1 MKKIFMSVLFFMM
14 MSMVTT
20 PLFSAD
26 ISLPKDDAVTIFE
39 EFHAENDE
47 SRITV
52 EEDPIPYEMDEFP
65 SGLHKLRRAESIFFG
80 AIPISA
86 LLVVVGT
93 EANRQIVNNFNPPPL
108 TSKDLL
114 NRAYYTVGLAAGIA
128 LFDFL
133 LGQISESK

>member
-1 MKKIFMSVLFFMM
+1 
-14 MSMVTT
+14 MVAT
-20 PLFSAD
+20 PLFSANINVPTD
-26 ISLPKDDAVTIFE
+26 ESITIFE
-39 EFHAENDE
+39 EFHAEKEE

-52 EEDPIPYEMDEFP
+52 DEEPIPYEIEEFS

-86 LLVVVGT
+86 LLVVIGT

-108 TSKDLL
+108 TNKQLL